1 MEKTKNNLKT
11 TSIVVLALAGLSLIR
26 IIFEIFFGS
35 FKDALNDATIPEGS
49 PENIILIAQI
59 FVLVVSFLV
68 TLPQFYIGIKG
79 LKMAKN
85 PDSSKGHIIWGVI
98 VLILNAIGL
107 ISPFV
112 AIIKGNG
119 DVFSNVAAL
128 LSIGVDVFILFEY
141 VKYANTLRK
150 EI

>member
-59 FVLVVSFLV
+59 FVLLVSFLV
-68 TLPQFYIGIKG
+68 TLPQ
-79 LKMAKN
+79 L
-85 PDSSKGHIIWGVI
+85 DLLSS
-98 VLILNAIGL
+98 VLID
-107 ISPFV
+107 S
-112 AIIKGNG
+112 
-119 DVFSNVAAL
+119 
-128 LSIGVDVFILFEY
+128 E
-141 VKYANTLRK
+141 RK
-150 EI
+150 RKVNK